1 MGFGFLR
8 WTTLWKEGSRVEKSL
23 KFEIEERKGKIG
35 ESADASGEIL
45 EICFMFFLLLGSDFC
60 GEWLHNCGYYEYY
73 YREMRY
79 KMNKIGNSNKNSK
92 IVVEKSFLFIRAL
105 QTTKMYV

>member
-1 MGFGFLR
+1 MESRPMRPVKF
-8 WTTLWKEGSRVEKSL
+8 WKFVL
-23 KFEIEERKGKIG
+23 
-35 ESADASGEIL
+35 
-45 EICFMFFLLLGSDFC
+45 CFFLLLGSDFC